1 MEILFATA
9 NRNKIK
15 EAAHILG
22 DGFSITT
29 PADHGISDEIPESA
43 ETIKNNAI
51 MKAEFVRDITGLACF
66 ADDTGL
72 EVAALDG
79 APGVHS
85 ARYASDICD
94 PSENTKKLLKE
105 LENIT
110 DRQARFVTVIA
121 LVTDTGVHL
130 FEGVLNGKITESAA
144 GEGGF
149 GYDPVFVPDGY
160 DQTLAQISPE
170 EKNRISHRGI
180 AMRKLA
186 SFLKDNPK

>member
-43 ETIKNNAI
+43 ETIKDNAI

-186 SFLKDNPK
+186 SFFKDNPK